1 MAVVIRPANAEEM
14 EQYHFVNQTVFAADR
29 RDSQR
34 HSIWNQVKPEWT
46 LCAFEDGQMATSFA
60 AFPYTQ
66 KLNGADVAVAA
77 VTGVGT
83 LPHKRRRGYLRAVMV
98 KSFGRYRDEGRPL
111 AILTAS
117 LAAIYQRFGYAHTAP
132 HMTYRVD
139 PREIGFAAGP
149 RPTGSV
155 RLSGKDELPLLRSL
169 YERFIADRSGPIQRD
184 DLLWETQ
191 TLQDTEKEYF
201 SVQVAVYEEEGEA
214 LGYVVYQNETHD
226 HGDWAERWQRLTMRE
241 LIWLRPSAYVALWE
255 HLAAHDLVFEIRA
268 RYGNEDD
275 PLFYLLE
282 EPRRLNAQ
290 SYDEV
295 FTRIVDV
302 EAALSARS
310 YGQAASLAF
319 EVFDNE
325 CDWNRG
331 VWELESDGP
340 RAEARRSQRAPQIS
354 LSVHS
359 LAALL
364 CGTLSATELADLGR
378 LEVADHASLP
388 DWDRAFAVRGRP
400 FLLNAF

>member
-1 MAVVIRPANAEEM
+1 M
-14 EQYHFVNQTVFAADR
+14 YHNQ
-29 RDSQR
+29 
-34 HSIWNQVKPEWT
+34 
-46 LCAFEDGQMATSFA
+46 
-60 AFPYTQ
+60 
-66 KLNGADVAVAA
+66 
-77 VTGVGT
+77 
-83 LPHKRRRGYLRAVMV
+83 
-98 KSFGRYRDEGRPL
+98 
-111 AILTAS
+111 
-117 LAAIYQRFGYAHTAP
+117 
-132 HMTYRVD
+132 
-139 PREIGFAAGP
+139 
-149 RPTGSV
+149 
-155 RLSGKDELPLLRSL
+155 
-169 YERFIADRSGPIQRD
+169 
-184 DLLWETQ
+184 
-191 TLQDTEKEYF
+191 
-201 SVQVAVYEEEGEA
+201 
-214 LGYVVYQNETHD
+214 THD
-226 HGDWAERWQRLTMRE
+226 HGDWAERWQRLTIRE
-241 LIWLRPSAYVALWE
+241 LIWLKPAAYVALWE

-302 EAALSARS
+302 EAALGARS

-340 RAEARRSQRAPQIS
+340 RAEARRSRRAPQIS
-354 LSVHS
+354 LSIHS

-364 CGTLSATELADLGR
+364 CGTLSATDLADLGR

-388 DWDRAFAVRGRP
+388 EWDRAFAVRGRP